1 MIHLMDP
8 HTAHAEFSKSRS
20 KQASTIKKL
29 ILCNLRNCMEMEG
42 VSERQLLKSYGSHEA
57 IADSVFTKGCHAT
70 VKRVAMKHVVI
81 EK

>member
-1 MIHLMDP
+1 MIWIRDIHGWHEELEK
-8 HTAHAEFSKSRS
+8 ARSR
-20 KQASTIKKL
+20 QASGIKKL